1 VLFEETREVIN
12 WRAFSLTFFT
22 ILLMSLLWEATLA
35 VPYGWWGY
43 QGRQMMGLRV
53 TAWAGLPIEA
63 VVLWMAVTF
72 TTVLVYETVKRWKAS
87 GRPMRRAM
95 LG

>member
-1 VLFEETREVIN
+1 
-12 WRAFSLTFFT
+12 
-22 ILLMSLLWEATLA
+22 
-35 VPYGWWGY
+35 
-43 QGRQMMGLRV
+43 MMGLRV

-72 TTVLVYETVKRWKAS
+72 TTVLVYEVVRRWKAS
-87 GRPMRRAM
+87 GRTMRRAM